1 AAFIRQMDAMSQE
14 FGIKLIRG
22 AGPQVRLAAVQLVE
36 KYGPDVL
43 EECAKVHFKTYNE
56 VLGLPLED

>member
-1 AAFIRQMDAMSQE
+1 M
-14 FGIKLIRG
+14 IRG

-56 VLGLPLED
+56 VLGLLLED